1 MKLNRS
7 FFIILY
13 IISFLFLAYSEDN
26 DPQGKFLFLGIEWIN
41 VDGDEDNN
49 NIKKATIIQNVVD
62 EIRLIT
68 GCPTGY
74 INDILQNSANA
85 YKLSYKESF
94 LQNLK
99 SVKIPSSIDTSFL
112 IKTLKENCAFIEN
125 SAFFN
130 FSDNNNTVYNKDFLD
145 YIKSYLEIHIKDDYI
160 LKLNNLG
167 YNPFINKKSALD
179 LLDNAYLKIRDGFGR
194 PFESYKDLYKL
205 LGITAAISLRIN
217 KEVKYFIGE
226 EEELKNEIGKINKI
240 KEYSEKDI
248 SKVNE
253 EISAF
258 ILQLNKLKESTDN
271 SINQVY
277 NSFAFNAFINKFD
290 NTDDK
295 KFVENC
301 FLFDEKKKTNI
312 INEEKRSALFN
323 FLIDKTDYTE
333 KENEKK
339 AREIY
344 LSLISKYP
352 ETPETFNKQ
361 TFEEMKKFTKDIN
374 KFFDLFESK
383 NSYLL
388 KKNYSLTSE
397 DRELLRTAMNKVNY
411 KYEKSIYK
419 SESEI
424 DKTSGKKQIK
434 ITDFKLNINYYSI
447 LLDKEIIRN
456 FSSYE
461 EIPYNNLDNLI
472 SDIGRRINDYIYDGI
487 KSYNSS
493 NIKKSVKS
501 MIYRQSITEGKNI
514 PDWIGGLSIFPG
526 YGIGLFGLLR
536 YRYDIERGTGIEI
549 NPKVMFSF
557 GVTSLLSSITAD
569 IIMLVGIAN
578 FFPNGS
584 YFYSDKAAAILAVSI
599 PFRALSFILN
609 IYSFSIYINVKSLT
623 NLKIYNEL
631 IDKETVNF
639 KKSNGNSLNNIS
651 FDLSLG
657 IKL

>member
-1 MKLNRS
+1 MKLNKALCI
-7 FFIILY
+7 FLY
-13 IISFLFLAYSEDN
+13 IISIIFLAYSEDN
-26 DPQGKFLFLGIEWIN
+26 DSRGKFLFLGIEYLN
-41 VDGDEDNN
+41 FKDNSDN
-49 NIKKATIIQNVVD
+49 EILNKDNTIQNVVD
-62 EIRLIT
+62 EIRFIT
-68 GCPTGY
+68 SCPTGY
-74 INDILQNSANA
+74 IKDILQNSTNA
-85 YKLSYKESF
+85 YKLSYKEGF
-94 LQNLK
+94 LKNLK
-99 SVKIPSSIDTSFL
+99 NVKIPALTDSSFL
-112 IKTLKENCAFIEN
+112 IKTLNENCDILEN
-125 SAFFN
+125 SDFYD
-130 FSDNNNTVYNKDFLD
+130 SLDKNNSIYNKKFLD
-145 YIKSYLEIHIKDDYI
+145 YIKNYLEIHINEDYI
-160 LKLNNLG
+160 LNLNNKG
-167 YNPFINKKSALD
+167 YNPFVNEKSALD
-179 LLDNAYLKIRDGFGR
+179 LLNSAYLKLRDNFGE

-205 LGITAAISLRIN
+205 LDITATISLNIN

-240 KEYSEKDI
+240 KVYSENDI

-253 EISAF
+253 EISA
-258 ILQLNKLKESTDN
+258 IIVQINKLKESADY

-277 NSFAFNAFINKFD
+277 NDFNFNSFINKFD

-295 KFVENC
+295 SFVRNC
-301 FLFDEKKKTNI
+301 FIYNKKKKTNVI
-312 INEEKRSALFN
+312 DENKKDELFN
-323 FLIDKTDYTE
+323 FLIDKTDYAE
-333 KENEKK
+333 KTNEKK
-339 AREIY
+339 ARENY
-344 LSLISKYP
+344 LALISKYP

-361 TFEEMKKFTKDIN
+361 SFEEMKKINKDIN
-374 KFFDLFESK
+374 KNFDLFESK
-383 NSYLL
+383 NSYIL
-388 KKNYSLTSE
+388 KKNYALTSE
-397 DRELLRTAMNKVNY
+397 DRELLRTAMDKVNF

-424 DKTSGKKQIK
+424 DKNSGKKQIK
-434 ITDFKLNINYYSI
+434 IVDYKLDVNYNSI
-447 LLDKEIIRN
+447 ILDKEIKRN

-461 EIPYNNLDNLI
+461 DIPYTNMDNLI

-526 YGIGLFGLLR
+526 YGIGLFGLLK

-549 NPKVMFSF
+549 NPKVMFTF

-584 YFYSDKAAAILAVSI
+584 YFYSDKAAIVLAVSI
-599 PFRALSFILN
+599 PFRAISFILN
-609 IYSFSIYINVKSLT
+609 IYSFSIYLNIKSLT

-631 IDKETVNF
+631 VDKETVNF
-639 KKSNGNSLNNIS
+639 KILNGSNSNNIS

>member
-1 MKLNRS
+1 
-7 FFIILY
+7 
-13 IISFLFLAYSEDN
+13 
-26 DPQGKFLFLGIEWIN
+26 
-41 VDGDEDNN
+41 
-49 NIKKATIIQNVVD
+49 
-62 EIRLIT
+62 
-68 GCPTGY
+68 
-74 INDILQNSANA
+74 
-85 YKLSYKESF
+85 
-94 LQNLK
+94 
-99 SVKIPSSIDTSFL
+99 
-112 IKTLKENCAFIEN
+112 
-125 SAFFN
+125 
-130 FSDNNNTVYNKDFLD
+130 
-145 YIKSYLEIHIKDDYI
+145 
-160 LKLNNLG
+160 
-167 YNPFINKKSALD
+167 
-179 LLDNAYLKIRDGFGR
+179 
-194 PFESYKDLYKL
+194 
-205 LGITAAISLRIN
+205 
-217 KEVKYFIGE
+217 
-226 EEELKNEIGKINKI
+226 
-240 KEYSEKDI
+240 
-248 SKVNE
+248 
-253 EISAF
+253 
-258 ILQLNKLKESTDN
+258 
-271 SINQVY
+271 
-277 NSFAFNAFINKFD
+277 
-290 NTDDK
+290 
-295 KFVENC
+295 
-301 FLFDEKKKTNI
+301 
-312 INEEKRSALFN
+312 
-323 FLIDKTDYTE
+323 
-333 KENEKK
+333 
-339 AREIY
+339 
-344 LSLISKYP
+344 
-352 ETPETFNKQ
+352 
-361 TFEEMKKFTKDIN
+361 
-374 KFFDLFESK
+374 
-383 NSYLL
+383 
-388 KKNYSLTSE
+388 
-397 DRELLRTAMNKVNY
+397 MNKVNY